1 MNEQLTNVAV
11 ANLRHHSAAFTERRE
26 RVRDRESSL
35 QDTDRRFPRVLCN
48 VGEDFVEIGV
58 RVS

>member
-26 RVRDRESSL
+26 RVRDREQPRSKTRIAASRESSA
-35 QDTDRRFPRVLCN
+35 T
-48 VGEDFVEIGV
+48 
-58 RVS
+58 